1 MSTDGNGLPALVRE
15 FDGHALVEITHRGRR
30 CWLLPQVEAAMGYA
44 PGAIGAQ
51 IRREWSA
58 ELRVNE
64 DFAVIR
70 GEELRVLRAALAVT
84 RESLVT
90 EKTHRITLVYESGLH
105 RIAVLSNKPA
115 GIKLRDFLCRE
126 VLPQLARTGAYAPS
140 GLASGDLA
148 RLENLVGSVVALVT
162 DSQRMLAE
170 NTRWLMQ
177 RMDRLESDATH
188 GTIGALVAE
197 GEINR
202 PLRGYCARMADLDG
216 VTGAARTARLRSY
229 SKQAHDR
236 VRRAAQ
242 FSLGLGHPWARL
254 PTQDLT
260 RARAEVDALLA
271 EVRRRELAAR
281 PESQQKLSLVA
292 GAVGQAVPG

>member
-1 MSTDGNGLPALVRE
+1 MNEGNAIQHVLRPFEGRQ
-15 FDGHALVEITHRGRR
+15 LVEITYQGRR
-30 CWLLPQVEAAMGYA
+30 GWLLPQLEAAMEYT
-44 PGAIGAQ
+44 PTKLGALM
-51 IRREWSA
+51 RSEWA
-58 ELRVNE
+58 AEFRAGEDFVVVRGDELR
-64 DFAVIR
+64 A
-70 GEELRVLRAALAVT
+70 LREALAATLSRGVA
-84 RESLVT
+84 
-90 EKTHRITLVYESGLH
+90 EKTRHITLVYESGLH
-105 RIAVLSNKPA
+105 RIAVLSGKPA
-115 GIKLRDFLCRE
+115 GVKLRDFLCRE
-126 VLPQLARTGAYAPS
+126 VLPQLARTGTYAPS
-140 GLASGDLA
+140 GLAVGDLA
-148 RLENLVGSVVALVT
+148 RLESLVGSVVALVT

-197 GEINR
+197 DEIKR

-216 VTGAARTARLRSY
+216 AEGAARTARLRSY
-229 SKQAHDR
+229 SKQAHGR

-271 EVRRRELAAR
+271 EVRRRESAAR
-281 PESQQKLSLVA
+281 PESQQRLSLVA
-292 GAVGQAVPG
+292 GEVVRQ